1 MNSSDQNSHRNLARP
16 TTVQTCGNCG
26 LPRHPAGKPYPGKG
40 KTCAF
45 CGKLNHYASVC
56 RQKSKSANEV
66 RRSFVNPIPEEP
78 RINRITP
85 GHPTI
90 QLLSTCDEHTVVCR
104 NPTITVRILNSRKPG
119 RNTAATADTS
129 ACATILGTD
138 LYQDMGMKLNE
149 LSDRGAD
156 TLSAVDGFRLQSI
169 GRMALDLEHR
179 ATPSGRRQLSVRGVD
194 TSLRLQAYSAL
205 SNSNVVASTTLPTTA
220 TGTVRHKSHAIPDA
234 PSRPPFPE
242 PPADDADDHV
252 VGTHKVRAVL
262 HGIVAGLSATNNPNV
277 TSPKPR
283 TPCSQHCPR
292 PVPPTMITWL
302 YSRQSN
308 MASQYPSGR
317 PPQPPSL
324 LQNPTGPV
332 TP

>member
-26 LPRHPAGKPYPGKG
+26 LPRHPAGKPCPGKG

-169 GRMALDLEHR
+169 GRMVLDLEHR
-179 ATPSGRRQLSVRGVD
+179 ATPSGRRQLSVWGVV
-194 TSLRLQAYSAL
+194 TTTNLLRSVELKRRSLHDPANNRHGDCTAQ
-205 SNSNVVASTTLPTTA
+205 VTRHPRCPVAPT
-220 TGTVRHKSHAIPDA
+220 VS
-234 PSRPPFPE
+234 
-242 PPADDADDHV
+242 
-252 VGTHKVRAVL
+252 
-262 HGIVAGLSATNNPNV
+262 
-277 TSPKPR
+277 R
-283 TPCSQHCPR
+283 TPGR
-292 PVPPTMITWL
+292 RRRR
-302 YSRQSN
+302 SRRGH
-308 MASQYPSGR
+308 P
-317 PPQPPSL
+317 
-324 LQNPTGPV
+324 
-332 TP
+332 